1 MYPPQDVCFLPWFQY
16 TLSERLTNASHDAA
30 VTHTPHPPSISFGS
44 NSPFRFVFTCKLF
57 MDSLKKVVD
66 PKVTYMFYIQVR
78 VHTKERGGA
87 DAAPLLYLLTSPR
100 LVVFV
105 CDRRCSMSSVACTQ
119 SHQTRP
125 SNLQL
130 SKSFTSLVSTNLQ
143 CK

>member
-1 MYPPQDVCFLPWFQY
+1 MYRPQDVCFLPCFQY
-16 TLSERLTNASHDAA
+16 KLSERLTNASHNAA
-30 VTHTPHPPSISFGS
+30 VTHSPLSISFGS

-78 VHTKERGGA
+78 VHTKERCS
-87 DAAPLLYLLTSPR
+87 PLLYLLTSPR
-100 LVVFV
+100 PVVFV
-105 CDRRCSMSSVACTQ
+105 CVRRCSMSFVACTQ

-130 SKSFTSLVSTNLQ
+130 SKSSTSLVSTNLQ